1 MRQAQHPLAYRH
13 MWQDAVHEARGALG
27 HAPAAAARAE
37 ATALAGE
44 GHQPLEGAVAT
55 AEARE
60 AVCQDAAREEVS
72 ELLLHECRHGV
83 AIGVLR
89 RHLQERLQMLVD
101 HAVQHTVLGGAG
113 LISDKA
119 VGHADDVDA
128 VSGD

>member
-1 MRQAQHPLAYRH
+1 

-37 ATALAGE
+37 ATALAGK

-60 AVCQDAAREEVS
+60 AVRQDAAREEVS
-72 ELLLHECRHGV
+72 ELLLHEFRQAV

-119 VGHADDVDA
+119 VGHADDEDA